1 MTEGSRGLR
10 EIAPNQSQPLQLR
23 EFTVSTGAAFS
34 TLQDIK
40 LPDCAGGYTYNNDG
54 DSSILDNRTLYW
66 RTQGDSI
73 ELIEISLNYDLVGN
87 RVKYRCDISQKC
99 LLN

>member
-40 LPDCAGGYTYNNDG
+40 LPDSAGQMAYIDPGVGFIDSMSGGYTYNNDG

-66 RTQGDSI
+66 RTRPRPVSRQPGSV
-73 ELIEISLNYDLVGN
+73 ST
-87 RVKYRCDISQKC
+87 S
-99 LLN
+99 